1 MRKFGL
7 IGRNIS
13 YSFSR
18 SYFSEK
24 FNREEIRASYEN
36 FDLEDISG
44 FPKVLKDKPELEGL
58 NVTIPYKE
66 EIIPFLDAL
75 DPIASEIGAVNTI
88 RIDRS
93 GKLTGY
99 NTDYFGFTQAIK
111 PFLKAQ
117 HSKALILGTG
127 GASKAVAYALKNLG
141 IKITFVS
148 RKPSERSIS
157 YSVLDS
163 EIMASHKVIVNC
175 TPLGTSPNTS
185 EYPPVPIEYL
195 TQEHL
200 IFDLI
205 YNPPVT
211 KLMELSKLRGA
222 TVVNGQRMLE
232 LQAEKAWEIWNEGN
246 P

>member
-18 SYFSEK
+18 GYFSEK
-24 FNREEIRASYEN
+24 FSREEIRASYEN

-44 FPKVLKDKPELEGL
+44 FPKVLKDNPELEGL

-66 EIIPFLDAL
+66 KIIPFLDAL
-75 DPIASEIGAVNTI
+75 DPVASKIGAVNTI

-99 NTDYFGFTQAIK
+99 NTDYFGFTGAIK

-127 GASKAVAYALKNLG
+127 GASKAVAYALKHLG

-232 LQAEKAWEIWNEGN
+232 FQAEKAWEIWNEGN